1 MQRRIESPESPAER
15 GLLTNGLI
23 LIALGLSILF
33 LNSWDT
39 LVVRTTVGL
48 FWGTFFLILN
58 GPTAIKA
65 LRSLKA
71 TNDTNRSS
79 RRLSPER

>member
-1 MQRRIESPESPAER
+1 MRTRTASQESSAER
-15 GLLTNGLI
+15 GLLTSGLI

-48 FWGTFFLILN
+48 FWGTFFLILK

-71 TNDTNRSS
+71 TNDTNRSN